1 LLFLLGLLFAIS
13 GFILIIGA
21 YYNWDWFMKMWGHLN
36 TTEILGR
43 GCARIFYAI
52 GGFVSLILGI
62 LMMIGIV
69 KP

>member
-1 LLFLLGLLFAIS
+1 MIGI
-13 GFILIIGA
+13 GLIIGS

-43 GCARIFYAI
+43 GCARIFYTI
-52 GGFVSLILGI
+52 GGVIFVIVGV
-62 LMMIGIV
+62 LMMIGII

>member
-1 LLFLLGLLFAIS
+1 M
-13 GFILIIGA
+13 LIIGA
-21 YYNWDWFMKMWGHLN
+21 YYNWNWFMNSWGHIN

-52 GGFVSLILGI
+52 GGVICVVLGI
-62 LMMIGIV
+62 LMIFGVI